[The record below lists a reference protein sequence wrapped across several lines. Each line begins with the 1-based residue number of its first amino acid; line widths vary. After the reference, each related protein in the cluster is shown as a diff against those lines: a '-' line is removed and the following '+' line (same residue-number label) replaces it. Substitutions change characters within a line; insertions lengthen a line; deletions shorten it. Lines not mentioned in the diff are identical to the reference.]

1 MHSSAPSAPSQPAS
15 QPPRIAVVGAGP
27 WGKNLV
33 RNFFEL
39 GALAWVVDS
48 DTARLAQVAR
58 DYPGVRTGSSLEEA
72 LEDSSVSGVAIAT
85 PAITHGPL
93 TRQVLQAGRDV
104 FCEKPLAL
112 SVEETVANMRLA
124 DERGRILMVGH
135 VLRYHP
141 AVVEVIRLVQ
151 AGKVGRLKYVASHR
165 LGWGRI
171 RNVENVLW
179 SFTPHDVSTLLAV
192 AGELPSSVSAGG
204 SAFVQP
210 KIHDIVTTRLTFPSG
225 LEAHVFASWVHPIRE
240 QRLVIIGETGMLVFD
255 ELAEHKLSF
264 HEKHVTFEDGR
275 PVTTPSE
282 AIPMPFVPFEPLK
295 AEAMAFLRAIETREQ
310 PVTDAREGLAVLRVI
325 EAAQTSM
332 DQEGRP
338 VELTAEPE
346 AAPRGWFAHATA
358 TVDAGAQLG
367 HGVRVWHYSHISSGA
382 EVGSGTSLGQNCFV
396 AKGVKVGRGC
406 KVQNNVSL
414 YEGVEV
420 EDEVFIGP
428 SAVLTNV
435 VNPRAHVSR
444 KHAYAKTLLR
454 HGCTIGANATVVCG
468 VEVGAY
474 AFVGAGAVVT
484 RNVPAYAQVTG
495 SPARLSGWRCRCGER
510 LAGSGVPVGAS
521 LTCEACGDSYK
532 LVGERELSWQEGGT
546 PRGQT

>member
-1 MHSSAPSAPSQPAS
+1 MTATPTPSSVASPNAAPC
-15 QPPRIAVVGAGP
+15 IAVAGAGP

-33 RNFFEL
+33 RNFSEL
-39 GALAWVVDS
+39 GALAWVIDS
-48 DTARLAQVAR
+48 DPARRAQMAA
-58 DYPGVRTGSSLEEA
+58 DYPGVKVGERLEEA
-72 LEDSSVSGVAIAT
+72 LSDDAVRGVAIAT

-112 SVEETVANMRLA
+112 SVEETLENMALA
-124 DERGRILMVGH
+124 DAEGRILMVGH

-151 AGKVGRLKYVASHR
+151 TGKVGRLKYVASHR

-192 AGELPSSVSAGG
+192 AGEMPNRVSAGG

-264 HEKHVTFEDGR
+264 HEKHVTFEEGR

-295 AEAMAFLRAIETREQ
+295 AEAMAFVRAIETREQ
-310 PVTDAREGLAVLRVI
+310 PVTDAREGLNVLRVI
-325 EAAQTSM
+325 EAAQSSM
-332 DQEGRP
+332 DDDGRT
-338 VELTAEPE
+338 VELTAEPL
-346 AAPRGWFAHATA
+346 AAPRGWFAHESA
-358 TVDAGAQLG
+358 TVDAGA
-367 HGVRVWHYSHISSGA
+367 RVGRGARIWHYSHVSSGS
-382 EVGSGTSLGQNCFV
+382 EVGEESSLGQNCFV

-406 KVQNNVSL
+406 KIQNNVSL
-414 YEGVEV
+414 YEGVEL
-420 EDEVFIGP
+420 EDEVFVGP

-444 KHAYAKTLLR
+444 KDAYAKTVLR
-454 HGCTIGANATVVCG
+454 RGSTIGANATVVCG

-484 RNVPAYAQVTG
+484 RNVPAFAQVTG
-495 SPARLSGWRCRCGER
+495 NPARLSGWRCRCGER
-510 LAGSGVPVGAS
+510 LCGAGVSVGTT
-521 LTCEACGDSYK
+521 LTCDRCGDSYK
-532 LVGERELSWQEGGT
+532 LVGERELSWQEGPT
-546 PRGQT
+546 P

>member
-1 MHSSAPSAPSQPAS
+1 MATTTAAPSATSSTQV
-15 QPPRIAVVGAGP
+15 PRIAVAGAGP

-39 GALAWVVDS
+39 GALAWVIDS
-48 DTARLAQVAR
+48 DPARLAQVAK
-58 DYPGVRTGSSLEEA
+58 DFPGVKVGARLEEA
-72 LEDSSVSGVAIAT
+72 LADETVRGVAIAT

-112 SVEETVANMRLA
+112 SVEETLDNMAIA
-124 DERGRILMVGH
+124 DAGGRILMVGH

-141 AVVEVIRLVQ
+141 AVVEIIRLVQ
-151 AGKVGRLKYVASHR
+151 AGKVGKLKYVASHR

-192 AGELPSSVSAGG
+192 AGELPNRVTAGG

-264 HEKHVTFEDGR
+264 HEKHVTFEEGR

-325 EAAQTSM
+325 EAAQSSM
-332 DQEGRP
+332 DQDGHP
-338 VELTAEPE
+338 IELTPEPL
-346 AAPRGWFAHATA
+346 APPRGWFAHESA
-358 TVDAGAQLG
+358 TVDAGAKVG
-367 HGVRVWHYSHISSGA
+367 RGARIWHYSHISAGA
-382 EVGSGTSLGQNCFV
+382 EVGEESSFGQNCFV

-414 YEGVEV
+414 YEGVEL
-420 EDEVFIGP
+420 EEEVFVGP

-444 KHAYAKTLLR
+444 KHAYARTLLR
-454 HGCTIGANATVVCG
+454 RGCSIGANATVVCG

-484 RNVPAYAQVTG
+484 RDVPAFAQVTG

-510 LAGSGVPVGAS
+510 LGGAGVTVGTALNCS
-521 LTCEACGDSYK
+521 SCGDLYK
-532 LVGERELSWQEGGT
+532 LVGERELSWQEGAT